1 MVCLIK
7 RYWDD
12 FCSGNKKKTGL
23 KDHKNLYKHR
33 LSILF
38 YLEHTNKYSFSY
50 LLLKFKT
57 LSLRLSPVIK
67 NLAHL
72 SRIKPHVLHQPKFP
86 VLISLKRKWEL
97 KQLKRNLNLTSSSIF
112 IFLQS
117 FKKLLPTPNLT
128 SIILNNLPLSSL

>member
-1 MVCLIK
+1 MI
-7 RYWDD
+7 
-12 FCSGNKKKTGL
+12 FAQAIKKTGF

-38 YLEHTNKYSFSY
+38 YLEHINKYSFSY

-97 KQLKRNLNLTSSSIF
+97 KQLKRNLNLTFSSIF

-128 SIILNNLPLSSL
+128 SIVLNNLPLSSL

>member
-1 MVCLIK
+1 MI
-7 RYWDD
+7 
-12 FCSGNKKKTGL
+12 FAQAIKKTGL
-23 KDHKNLYKHR
+23 KDHKNVCKHR

-38 YLEHTNKYSFSY
+38 YLEHINKYSFSY

-57 LSLRLSPVIK
+57 LTLRLSPRLSSVIK
-67 NLAHL
+67 ILAHL
-72 SRIKPHVLHQPKFP
+72 SRIKPHVLHQQKFP

-97 KQLKRNLNLTSSSIF
+97 KQLKRNLNFTSSSIF
-112 IFLQS
+112 ICLQS

>member
-1 MVCLIK
+1 MI
-7 RYWDD
+7 
-12 FCSGNKKKTGL
+12 FAQAIKKTGL
-23 KDHKNLYKHR
+23 KDRKNLYKHR

-38 YLEHTNKYSFSY
+38 YLEHINKYSFSY

-97 KQLKRNLNLTSSSIF
+97 KQLKRNLNLTFSWVF

-128 SIILNNLPLSSL
+128 SIVLNNLPLSSL